1 MNNCIHRN
9 PIVFPPSPCS
19 SVGRPSERQTTS
31 MKSQR
36 SCHLPSVSVR
46 HKSALQRQRGKLY
59 LPRPAM
65 PLSSLGSKVEERCEN
80 AAVRS
85 EAVWTG
91 AVVEVAVGA
100 EGAGGCG
107 LRSPVKLSSGTGV
120 MDAEVTSLVLTWGF
134 KWFLLQRG
142 EKAKMISTNL
152 KIHFKS
158 CW

>member
-1 MNNCIHRN
+1 
-9 PIVFPPSPCS
+9 
-19 SVGRPSERQTTS
+19 
-31 MKSQR
+31 
-36 SCHLPSVSVR
+36 
-46 HKSALQRQRGKLY
+46 
-59 LPRPAM
+59 M

-91 AVVEVAVGA
+91 AVVEVA

-134 KWFLLQRG
+134 KWFLLRKG
-142 EKAKMISTNL
+142 KE
-152 KIHFKS
+152 
-158 CW
+158 

>member
-9 PIVFPPSPCS
+9 PILFPPPPCS
-19 SVGRPSERQTTS
+19 SVGRSSERQTTS

-36 SCHLPSVSVR
+36 SCQCQPSVSVR
-46 HKSALQRQRGKLY
+46 HKSDEQRGKLY

-91 AVVEVAVGA
+91 AVVEVAEGA

-134 KWFLLQRG
+134 KWFLLQKR
-142 EKAKMISTNL
+142 EKVKMINTNL